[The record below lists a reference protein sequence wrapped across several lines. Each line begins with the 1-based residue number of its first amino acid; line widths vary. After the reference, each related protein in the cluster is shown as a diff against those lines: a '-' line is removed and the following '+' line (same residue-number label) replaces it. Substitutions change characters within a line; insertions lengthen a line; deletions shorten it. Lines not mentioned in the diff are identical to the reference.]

1 MNHSRSE
8 RKVQRLTRSGGPT
21 AFVVH
26 IRSDFKIF
34 IMHPA
39 SLSIET
45 LLKSCQVRRQRRSGP
60 GGQHRNKVET
70 GIFIEHTPSG
80 IRAEATEGRS
90 QAKNQERAVFR
101 LRIQLA
107 LEHRRKFEELDPS
120 VTPSELWKSR
130 IKGGQIKVNSE
141 HTDFP
146 TLLAEA
152 LDVLAFYGWEPR
164 EAKESLGCS
173 ATQLVKLLKKE
184 PRAFACLNRNRTLLG
199 LSALR

>member
-1 MNHSRSE
+1 M
-8 RKVQRLTRSGGPT
+8 Q
-21 AFVVH
+21 
-26 IRSDFKIF
+26 
-34 IMHPA
+34 HPA
-39 SLSIET
+39 SLPNDI
-45 LLKSCQVRRQRRSGP
+45 LLKQCQVRRQCRSGP

-70 GIFIEHTPSG
+70 GIFVEHTPTG

-90 QAKNQERAVFR
+90 QAKNQEQAVFR
-101 LRIQLA
+101 LRLQLA
-107 LEHRRKFEELDPS
+107 LEHRTKIEKIDPN

-130 IKGGQIKVNSE
+130 VKGGQIKVNSE

-152 LDVLAFYGWEPR
+152 LDVLVFFGWEPR
-164 EAKESLGCS
+164 EAKECLGCS

-184 PRAFACLNRNRTLLG
+184 PRAFASLNRNRAALG

>member
-1 MNHSRSE
+1 
-8 RKVQRLTRSGGPT
+8 
-21 AFVVH
+21 
-26 IRSDFKIF
+26 
-34 IMHPA
+34 MHPA
-39 SLSIET
+39 SLPNET

-70 GIFIEHTPSG
+70 GIFIEHTPTG

-90 QAKNQERAVFR
+90 QSKNQEQAVFR

-107 LEHRRKFEELDPS
+107 LEHRLKIDELDPNAP
-120 VTPSELWKSR
+120 PSELWKSR

-152 LDVLAFYGWEPR
+152 LDVLALHGWEPR
-164 EAKESLGCS
+164 EAKELLGCS

-184 PRAFACLNRNRTLLG
+184 PRAFANLNRQRTALG
-199 LSALR
+199 LSVLR